1 MTELVED
8 ETEEVAIV
16 NVALLAAAATTTL
29 AGTCAAEV
37 LELVSVTVAPPLSA
51 GPLNVTVPCEL
62 LPPKTLVGFNVT
74 DATVGVAEMVSV
86 RFVVCS
92 TCQILGITE

>member
-16 NVALLAAAATTTL
+16 NVALLAVAGTTTL
-29 AGTCAAEV
+29 AGTCAAAV

-51 GPLNVTVPCEL
+51 GTTQRHGALGAVASRARWPDSPSPKPLWEL
-62 LPPKTLVGFNVT
+62 PKSLASDSLF
-74 DATVGVAEMVSV
+74 A
-86 RFVVCS
+86 
-92 TCQILGITE
+92 